1 MAVQHRSC
9 DIMNIVVHLLF
20 IKVSQPRFAQLY
32 LQRRMTCHARPR
44 SSFSASGPAR
54 PDCAVRRQ
62 EPRGQRTFATPC
74 DDPDSAQTSS
84 GSLAG
89 FFVSRLRQCR
99 SQPIAIV
106 EPDGQML
113 RRNFGYYVSVFQFT
127 AYQAEGLSQDAGR
140 SFHPCFA

>member
-1 MAVQHRSC
+1 MLDR
-9 DIMNIVVHLLF
+9 DLLF
-20 IKVSQPRFAQLY
+20 QPL
-32 LQRRMTCHARPR
+32 
-44 SSFSASGPAR
+44 G
-54 PDCAVRRQ
+54 
-62 EPRGQRTFATPC
+62 PRGPTVPS
-74 DDPDSAQTSS
+74 DDRSHAGSGRSLHLVTTPDSAQTSS